1 LYSTL
6 GDRIHVSNPDND
18 TSTSGSLSWIVKDV
32 DLYTTTVVLAATGEK
47 ATLSNG
53 SLASSRVIN
62 MARSPNAS
70 LFITLRFAVDTPY
83 SKIEIFEEALRKFV
97 KSKPREW
104 VQLVSFRANNML
116 QDLGYVEYMV
126 SLQHRESWQN
136 PGILMMSKARVASFC
151 LELSNKLDMRYRS
164 PPLPV
169 DLTIA
174 NKESSG
180 ADSVIAK
187 FQAPS
192 STAGD
197 DVALMFKGEALEGSL
212 VN

>member
-1 LYSTL
+1 
-6 GDRIHVSNPDND
+6 
-18 TSTSGSLSWIVKDV
+18 LSWIVKDV
-32 DLYTTTVVLAATGEK
+32 DLFTTTAILAATGEK

-83 SKIEIFEEALRKFV
+83 GKIEVFEEALRKFV
-97 KSKPREW
+97 KSRPREW
-104 VQLVSFRANNML
+104 AQLVSFRAKDVM
-116 QDLGYVEYMV
+116 QDLGYVEYIV
-126 SLQHRESWQN
+126 FLQHRESWQSL
-136 PGILMMSKARVASFC
+136 GALLMSKARVASFC
-151 LELSNKLDMRYRS
+151 LELSKKLDMRYRS

-174 NKESSG
+174 NKESTESE
-180 ADSVIAK
+180 SVIAK
-187 FQAPS
+187 FKALS

-197 DVALMFKGEALEGSL
+197 DVAEMFER
-212 VN
+212 NH